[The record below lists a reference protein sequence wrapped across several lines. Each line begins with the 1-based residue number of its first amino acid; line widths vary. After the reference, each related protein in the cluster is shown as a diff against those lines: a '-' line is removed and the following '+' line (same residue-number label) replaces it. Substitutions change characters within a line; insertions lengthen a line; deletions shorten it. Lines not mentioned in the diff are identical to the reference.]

1 MQYSMT
7 SLPNSRLLLPGDSL
21 VTECNLTF
29 SSSNSMFA
37 ITKARTKAITDS
49 WQLRARLQW
58 R

>member
-1 MQYSMT
+1 
-7 SLPNSRLLLPGDSL
+7 
-21 VTECNLTF
+21 
-29 SSSNSMFA
+29 MFP